1 MIKPYEL
8 IYVIKESEIEH
19 VELKNKRIMKTI
31 KYLVMGVL
39 LAGFSATANAQEEE
53 LNAALQ
59 GIKSKA
65 PDAAKLATVAYKKN
79 KKNPEALLK
88 IARTYFE
95 QKDTAGAR
103 LFANYANEAGKPK
116 YQFAPAYLLLG
127 DIESA
132 YGTDGGKAAGYY
144 NQAINFDPKN
154 PEGYK
159 KWAMVYRKISPKQA
173 AAKLQEMKV
182 QCPNEDIDAFTA
194 HIYMLAG
201 DEKQAYENYMKA
213 DINKLDKGQLN
224 EFARCS
230 YFTGHFEDALRA
242 SEAGIKLVPRNP
254 TFNRL
259 AMFSNYEL
267 KNYDAAKN
275 YINKYFNETDSA
287 TFSEYDHFYTA
298 LIYQALEDKINMYE
312 QYEKALQLVN
322 DSSMIKRWAI
332 QKAVSDSYLKD
343 QEFEKAIRY
352 YNDMLDSK
360 PDVNF
365 DDHEGLANIYS
376 KYGDADPAKKAEY
389 VNKAVEIFRNAGV
402 KFPIQQVYATYMAA
416 STINKIDD
424 NMKNSLAKPDY
435 MKVIELLGTKADRT
449 KGEDTMLKTA
459 YHYMMFNSYINKNV
473 AGAKDYADK
482 ILAIDPEY
490 KPALE
495 IKNLK

>member
-1 MIKPYEL
+1 
-8 IYVIKESEIEH
+8 
-19 VELKNKRIMKTI
+19 MKTI
-31 KYLVMGVL
+31 KYLVMGVM
-39 LAGFSATANAQEEE
+39 LAGFSATANAQEAE
-53 LNAALQ
+53 LNAALD

-65 PDAAKLATVAYKKN
+65 PNVAELAKTAYKKN
-79 KKNPEALLK
+79 KKNPEALIK
-88 IARTYFE
+88 VARAFYA
-95 QKDTAGAR
+95 QKDTANAA

-144 NQAINFDPKN
+144 NQAINFDKTN

-159 KWAMVYRKISPKQA
+159 KWAMVYRKISPSQA
-173 AAKLQEMKV
+173 AAKLKEMK
-182 QCPNEDIDAFTA
+182 QYCPNEDIDAFTA

-201 DEKQAYENYMKA
+201 DEKQAYENFAKS
-213 DINKLDKGQLN
+213 DITKLDKSYLN
-224 EFARCS
+224 EFVRCS

-242 SEAGIKLVPRNP
+242 AEAGLKLEPRNP
-254 TFNRL
+254 TFTRL

-267 KNYDAAKN
+267 KNYEAAKV

-287 TFSEYDHFYTA
+287 KFSEYDHFYTA
-298 LIYQALEDKINMYE
+298 LIYQALEDKVNMYAE
-312 QYEKALQLVN
+312 YDKALELVN
-322 DSSMIKRWAI
+322 DSSMIKRWSI
-332 QKAVSDSYLKD
+332 LKSVSDSYLKD
-343 QEFEKAIRY
+343 KEFDNAIKY
-352 YNDMLDSK
+352 YNEYLACK

-365 DDHEGLANIYS
+365 DDEEGLAIFYS
-376 KYGDADPAKKAEY
+376 KYGEADPSKKAEY
-389 VNKAVEIFRNAGV
+389 IQKAVDLFRAAGE
-402 KFPIQQVYATYMAA
+402 KFPVQQVYATYMAA
-416 STINKIDD
+416 SNVNKLDD

-435 MKVIELLGTKADRT
+435 LKVIELLGSKADRT
-449 KGEDTMLKTA
+449 KGEDIMLKTA

-473 AGAKDYADK
+473 AGAKDYAGK

>member
-1 MIKPYEL
+1 
-8 IYVIKESEIEH
+8 
-19 VELKNKRIMKTI
+19 MKAI
-31 KYLVMGVL
+31 KYLIMGVL
-39 LAGFSATANAQEEE
+39 LAGFSATANAQVEE
-53 LNAALQ
+53 LNAALSA
-59 GIKSKA
+59 IKSKA
-65 PDAAKLATVAYKKN
+65 PNAADLAKTAFKKN
-79 KKNPEALLK
+79 KKDPEALMK
-88 IARTYFE
+88 IARAYFE
-95 QKDTAGAR
+95 QKDKAGANQ
-103 LFANYANEAGKPK
+103 FARYANEAYKPK
-116 YQFAPAYLLLG
+116 YQYAPAYLLLG
-127 DIESA
+127 DVESA
-132 YGTDGGKAAGYY
+132 FGTDGGKAAGFY

-173 AAKLQEMKV
+173 AQKLQDMKA

-213 DINKLDKGQLN
+213 DINKLDKTGLN
-224 EFARCS
+224 EFVRCS

-242 SEAGIKLVPRNP
+242 AEAGIKMEPRNP

-267 KNYDAAKN
+267 KNYDAAKS

-287 TFSEYDHFYTA
+287 KFSEYDHFYTA
-298 LIYQALEDKINMYE
+298 LIYQALDEKANMYE
-312 QYEKALQLVN
+312 HYNKALELVN
-322 DSSMIKRWAI
+322 DSSMIKRWDI
-332 QKAVSDSYLKD
+332 QKAIADSYLKD
-343 QEFEKAIRY
+343 QEFENAIKY
-352 YNDMLDSK
+352 YNDMLGSK
-360 PDVNF
+360 PNVSF
-365 DDHEGLANIYS
+365 DDWEGLANIYS
-376 KYGDADPAKKAEY
+376 KYGDAVPAKKAEMIQ
-389 VNKAVEIFRNAGV
+389 KAVDLFREAGQ

-416 STINKIDD
+416 NNVNKLDD

-435 MKVIELLGTKADRT
+435 LKLIELLGNKTDRS

-473 AGAKDYADK
+473 PGAKEYAEK

-495 IKNLK
+495 IQNLK